1 MVEQGEFRSDLYYR
15 LNVLSIRLPPLRERG
30 DDIKLLADHYAQKTA
45 QRYGLDAI
53 SFSKAA
59 HQALL
64 EYDWPG
70 NVRELRHIIER
81 AVLLSSGGEL
91 SVDNLGLSQNGPAA
105 PQTTPDAEPL
115 GPDVT
120 LEEAE
125 YNLIKQALERTNHN
139 VSQAAR
145 ELGITR
151 MALRYRMK
159 KHGFDN

>member
-1 MVEQGEFRSDLYYR
+1 M
-15 LNVLSIRLPPLRERG
+15 
-30 DDIKLLADHYAQKTA
+30 
-45 QRYGLDAI
+45 LD
-53 SFSKAA
+53 
-59 HQALL
+59 
-64 EYDWPG
+64 YDWPG
-70 NVRELRHIIER
+70 NVRELRHVVER

-91 SVDNLGLSQNGPAA
+91 SVENLGLSQNISTATA
-105 PQTTPDAEPL
+105 SSESSEAL